1 MCDTVGMA
9 VGVPLA
15 IRLEERVVHDIDVLI
30 IDGEALNR
38 TEFIR
43 QAIVEALDRARE
55 RRIDREIIA
64 AFERTPETEIELDDL
79 KKSSLQWIDDLDDD
93 EW

>member
-1 MCDTVGMA
+1 M
-9 VGVPLA
+9 A

-64 AFERTPETEIELDDL
+64 AFERVPETETELDDL
-79 KKSSLQWIDDLDDD
+79 KRSSQQWIDDLDDD